1 MVSGASEYR
10 NLGSGL
16 LCFVYEV
23 GTAWFTKML
32 EDFPINHELYFPPI
46 GEHRNLNQGQNK
58 YAS

>member
-10 NLGSGL
+10 DLGSDL

-32 EDFPINHELYFPPI
+32 EDFPINHELYFP
-46 GEHRNLNQGQNK
+46 L
-58 YAS
+58 